1 MAITRAKKESL
12 LAEMNE
18 ALSGAHVVTFVHF
31 KGISVPEVNEMRTKL
46 KEEGVKYTV
55 VKKTLLKRTL
65 DALGIKGELP
75 ELPGEVAMAY
85 LPKAVGEDITAPARN
100 LNDFVKKFKERL
112 EFLGGVADGAFLS
125 KEETSAIAAIPPLP
139 VLRGMFVNVINSPI
153 QQLVVALDQVREKK
167 S

>member
-31 KGISVPEVNEMRTKL
+31 KGLSVPEINEVRAKL

-65 DALGIKGELP
+65 DALGIQGEAP
-75 ELPGEVAMAY
+75 ELSGEVAMAY
-85 LPKAVGEDITAPARN
+85 LPKTVGEDITAPARN
-100 LNDFVKKFKERL
+100 LNEFVKKFKERL
-112 EFLGGVADGAFLS
+112 QFLGGVAEGRYLTR
-125 KEETSAIAAIPPLP
+125 EETTAVAAIPPIP

-153 QQLVVALDQVREKK
+153 QKLVIALDQVREKK
-167 S
+167 A